1 MKVTI
6 AIPNFNGQNLL
17 RDNLPAI
24 LKAGA
29 NEVLVID
36 DGSTDKSLLIL
47 SEFKIQNEKF
57 KFIVNE
63 KNLGFIPS
71 VNRLFKEASGEVI
84 VLLNSDVSV
93 TENFLKYIP
102 DHFKNKQVFAVNL
115 HERGGGPAKAFWK
128 DGFFEFKNGDE
139 QDEIQKSSWA
149 SGGSAVFRKEIWNQ
163 LGGFDELY
171 KPFYWEDIDI
181 SFRALKLGF
190 EILWEP
196 KALVF
201 HEHETTIAKTFKKRY
216 VRWAQERNQLLFIWK
231 NISDK
236 KLKREHK
243 MGLFKRLFTNP
254 GYWVPYFW
262 ALWKIQLNHDRS
274 VVVLGKD
281 NQRND
286 LEAINYANE

>member
-1 MKVTI
+1 MKITI

-17 RDNLPAI
+17 RDNLPTI

-29 NEVLVID
+29 DEILVID
-36 DGSTDKSLLIL
+36 DGSTDKSVDVMR
-47 SEFKIQNEKF
+47 SEFPEVKILINE
-57 KFIVNE
+57 N
-63 KNLGFIPS
+63 NLGFIPS
-71 VNRLFKEASGEVI
+71 VNKLFQEAQGEVV
-84 VLLNSDVSV
+84 VLLNSDVLV
-93 TENFLKYIP
+93 EKDFLENLTH
-102 DHFKNKQVFAVNL
+102 HFKDKKTFAVNC
-115 HERGGGPAKAFWK
+115 HEIGGGPARAFWK
-128 DGFFEFKNGDE
+128 TGYFEFGQENEKNE
-139 QDEIQKSSWA
+139 VQKSAWA
-149 SGGSAVFRKEIWNQ
+149 SGGSAAYSKVIWQ
-163 LGGFDELY
+163 KLGGFDPLFR
-171 KPFYWEDIDI
+171 PFYWEDVDI
-181 SFRALKLGF
+181 SYRALRAGY

-196 KALVF
+196 NSKVY
-201 HEHETTIAKTFKKRY
+201 HEHETTIGKLFKRRY
-216 VRWAQERNQLLFIWK
+216 VRWVQERNQLLFIWK

-243 MGLFKRLFTNP
+243 LGLFKRLFTNP